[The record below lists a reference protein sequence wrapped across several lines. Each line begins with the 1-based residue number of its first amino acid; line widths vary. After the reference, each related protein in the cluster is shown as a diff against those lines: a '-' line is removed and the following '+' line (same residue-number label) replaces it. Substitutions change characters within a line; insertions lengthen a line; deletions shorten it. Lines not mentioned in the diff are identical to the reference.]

1 METPPFAAAAKL
13 INASAMKQ
21 SLDATGKVARQV
33 NFATDSTVIE
43 ASSKPQVDQVVQLLQ
58 DDPSLRLSI
67 DGHTD
72 NTGDGQHNQV
82 LSEGRAESVVAELV
96 ARGID
101 AARLQAQGYGDSQ
114 PVRSEEPT
122 SELQSLIR

>member
-1 METPPFAAAAKL
+1 MGNWIIMETAPFEPTAKL

-21 SLDATGKVARQV
+21 SLDATGKVALQV

-58 DDPSLRLSI
+58 DAPSLRLSI
-67 DGHTD
+67 AGNTD

-82 LSEGRAESVVAELV
+82 LYDGRAEAVVAEWV

-101 AARLQAQGYGDSQ
+101 AARDRASVG
-114 PVRSEEPT
+114 
-122 SELQSLIR
+122 